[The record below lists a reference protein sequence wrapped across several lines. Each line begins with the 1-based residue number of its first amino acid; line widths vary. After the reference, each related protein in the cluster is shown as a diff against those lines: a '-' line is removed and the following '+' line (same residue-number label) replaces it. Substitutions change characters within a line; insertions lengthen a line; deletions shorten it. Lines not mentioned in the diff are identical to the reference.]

1 MKRPTRYF
9 STRDPLRLLLVLLL
23 ILALGLLA
31 YLRYST
37 SRRGIDKWTLVPDD
51 AVVVLETSQT
61 TDALR
66 RLQRSD
72 LWPTLLAA
80 PAVQDARE
88 LMTLIDSLHNSQRQT
103 LTRFLTGKRLLIAL
117 HPGAGAEEGGLLLLV
132 PVQSVRQHRYVRTL
146 TEDLARSPRF
156 RVTKQ
161 EIEGLLVTQID
172 RTSPVAAEN
181 GPVLTYA
188 SYRNILIVSH
198 RRALVESVIQRIAR
212 KALTSPAPGFAGID
226 YLRLPD
232 TWANVWISFRQLPVA
247 LGTLLGPAARPA
259 IDELSSLGR
268 DGLLGLEAHN
278 ENLTLKGF
286 THPEV
291 AQGAL
296 ARTLGTQSPRV
307 PKLWPVVS
315 TRTALLLH
323 FGMPDLRPLRQAA
336 RTTDSVETTIGLAL
350 DSVVAT
356 LRDEVALC
364 LPATADARGVAL
376 ADRLAYAYAP
386 DPLRTVRALNR
397 LPGGRGAV
405 ETFGGYLIRPVRVP
419 ELPRRLFGPLFAGF
433 DSTGTQGVVALV
445 GHYAI
450 FAPSAQSLR
459 ALLVDMAA
467 GKVLKEAPAVLG
479 SGQRASTLT
488 LYVQTANA
496 WPLLLRYL
504 RPEHRTDA
512 LRHESFLKR
521 FPALAFQVSRP
532 DPKNDAFYTTLVL
545 QHAVS
550 GETGAGMADNP
561 SAAVTAVT
569 FEHAL
574 RSAPMLVRGGT
585 GGPDV
590 VVQDEA
596 GTLHAVDAGGRVT
609 WADTMAGPLV
619 EPLFRT
625 PTGIGRPRL
634 LLATAARLYALEAPT
649 GYEVE
654 NFPFYLSDS
663 MRIQHLAAM
672 PAEGSDFTLLVDD
685 PAGNLYGFDLRG
697 RPVNGW
703 QARQLGAPLA
713 DVPRPVRVDGRDL
726 VVLALANGDVFVLD
740 RSGGVLPGFP
750 VSAGGTLDDHC
761 LAVVAGSN
769 TRSTQLAVL
778 TTGGQLTTFNLR
790 GERVKLRQFPRASR
804 EARFTLVI
812 ADNGTA
818 GVPPSGEFVVC
829 RQEEGRVTLVDPLTG
844 TTRLSHGFLT
854 AAPKDVQ
861 LFKLIGGGGTIYAL
875 TERGPGKTYLY
886 DDHDQLL
893 AGGAL
898 DSGGPVALTYLPTTG
913 EYVVWAAK
921 GKTLRRVGFRR

>member
-1 MKRPTRYF
+1 MKQTRRYF

-23 ILALGLLA
+23 FMALGLLA

-51 AVVVLETSQT
+51 ATLVLETSNT

-80 PAVQDARE
+80 PAIQDAHE
-88 LMTLIDSLHNSQRQT
+88 LMALMDSLHNSQRQT
-103 LTRFLTGKRLLIAL
+103 LTRFLTGKRLLISV
-117 HPGAGAEEGGLLLLV
+117 HPGTGADEGGLLLLI

-146 TEDLARSPRF
+146 TEDLARTPQF
-156 RVTKQ
+156 RVTKR
-161 EIEGLLVTQID
+161 EVEGMLVTQID
-172 RTSPVAAEN
+172 RTTAGGEN

-188 SYRNILIVSH
+188 SYRNILIASH
-198 RRALVESVIQRIAR
+198 RRALVESVIRRIAHDD
-212 KALTSPAPGFAGID
+212 LTTPAPGFAGID

-232 TWANVWISFRQLPVA
+232 TWANVWINFRQLPVA

-259 IDELSSLGR
+259 VDELCSLGR
-268 DGLLGLEAHN
+268 DGLLGLEPRN
-278 ENLTLKGF
+278 ESITLRGF

-296 ARTLGTQSPRV
+296 ARTLGTQPPR
-307 PKLWPVVS
+307 PAKLWPVLS

-323 FGMPDLRPLRQAA
+323 LGIPNLQPLRQAA
-336 RTTDSVETTIGLAL
+336 RRTDSVETAIGPLL
-350 DSVVAT
+350 DSVVTT

-376 ADRLAYAYAP
+376 TDRLVYAYAP

-397 LPGGRGAV
+397 LPGGRGSI
-405 ETFGGYLIRPVRVP
+405 ESFGGYVIRPVRVP
-419 ELPRRLFGPLFAGF
+419 DLPRRLFGALFAGI
-433 DSTGTQGVVALV
+433 DTSGSQGAVVLV

-450 FAPSAQSLR
+450 FGASPQSLR
-459 ALLVDMAA
+459 ALLLDLSA
-467 GKVLKEAPAVLG
+467 GKILKEAPPVMA
-479 SGQRASTLT
+479 SGQRAATLT

-496 WPLLLRYL
+496 WPLLLRHL

-532 DPKNDAFYTTLVL
+532 DPKNDAFYTTLVV

-550 GETGAGMADNP
+550 GETEANRLESR
-561 SAAVTAVT
+561 SAATT
-569 FEHAL
+569 TLSFEHPL
-574 RSAPMLVRGGT
+574 RSAPALIRGGT

-590 VVQDEA
+590 VVQDEK
-596 GTLHAVDAGGRVT
+596 GILHAIDAGGRVV
-609 WADTMAGPLV
+609 WADTLAGAIV
-619 EPLFRT
+619 EPIFRT

-649 GYEVE
+649 GYDVE

-663 MRIQHLAAM
+663 LRIQHLAAF

-697 RPVNGW
+697 QPVSGW
-703 QARQLGAPLA
+703 QGRQLGAPLA
-713 DVPRPVRVDGRDL
+713 EAPRPMRVDGRDI
-726 VVLALANGDVFVLD
+726 VVLALTNGDIFALD
-740 RSGGVLPGFP
+740 RTGGVLPGFP
-750 VSAGGTLDDHC
+750 VSAGGALT
-761 LAVVAGSN
+761 AGGLSVLTGSS
-769 TRSTQLAVL
+769 TRSTQIATL
-778 TTGGQLTTFNLR
+778 TTTGLLTTFNLR
-790 GERVKLRQFPRASR
+790 GDRVKQRQFPHASR

-812 ADNGTA
+812 AENGTA
-818 GVPPSGEFVVC
+818 GVPPNGEFLVC
-829 RQEEGRVTLVDPLTG
+829 RQEEGRVTLVDPQTG
-844 TTRLSHGFLT
+844 VTRLSHGFLT
-854 AAPKDVQ
+854 AALKDVQ
-861 LFKLIGGGGTIYAL
+861 VFKLLGGGGTIYAL

-886 DDHDQLL
+886 DDHDQPL
-893 AGGAL
+893 AGGPL
-898 DSGGPVALTYLPTTG
+898 DSSGPIALNYNPTTG
-913 EYVVWAAK
+913 EYAVWTTT
-921 GKTLRRVGFRR
+921 GKALRRVVFRR